1 MRLIFY
7 LWEVVLVL
15 SGQESTVLIPK
26 SYPNLLRI
34 GSRIERLGVQ
44 DKGLNIC
51 LLDIQTF
58 SFLSIVPKCL
68 EQRFWLFLCL
78 PQVVQLMPFVQEDLQ
93 WCDSSKSLI
102 FIL

>member
-15 SGQESTVLIPK
+15 LGQESTVLIPK

-44 DKGLNIC
+44 IKRLSNE
-51 LLDIQTF
+51 
-58 SFLSIVPKCL
+58 LSITY
-68 EQRFWLFLCL
+68 
-78 PQVVQLMPFVQEDLQ
+78 PFYLSDFSPHFPHRRKKY
-93 WCDSSKSLI
+93 SSKSL
-102 FIL
+102 FSLATQYKNTTFEKK

>member
-44 DKGLNIC
+44 GKE
-51 LLDIQTF
+51 
-58 SFLSIVPKCL
+58 LSICESNV
-68 EQRFWLFLCL
+68 
-78 PQVVQLMPFVQEDLQ
+78 
-93 WCDSSKSLI
+93 
-102 FIL
+102 

>member
-44 DKGLNIC
+44 KKEKVDKLSPF
-51 LLDIQTF
+51 L
-58 SFLSIVPKCL
+58 FLSN
-68 EQRFWLFLCL
+68 
-78 PQVVQLMPFVQEDLQ
+78 
-93 WCDSSKSLI
+93 
-102 FIL
+102 

>member
-15 SGQESTVLIPK
+15 LGQESTVLIPK

-44 DKGLNIC
+44 IKRLSNE
-51 LLDIQTF
+51 
-58 SFLSIVPKCL
+58 LSIT
-68 EQRFWLFLCL
+68 
-78 PQVVQLMPFVQEDLQ
+78 
-93 WCDSSKSLI
+93 
-102 FIL
+102 